1 MTEKTSF
8 FHGPRPSADKFP
20 NAVRVGDLVFT
31 SGNVA
36 FDENGE
42 VFAPG
47 DCAAQ
52 ADLVFSRLSE
62 LLDKAGSSIKHVI
75 KINAYITDPAD
86 YSAYNEIRHRW
97 FAEDPPASATVV
109 CQLMNEE
116 LAVEVEAIAMVAGND
131 ETEND

>member
-8 FHGPRPSADKFP
+8 FNGPRPSNDKFP

-52 ADLVFSRLSE
+52 AELVFSRLSE
-62 LLDKAGSSIKHVI
+62 LLEIAGSSMKHVI
-75 KINAYITDPAD
+75 KINAHITDPAD
-86 YSAYNEIRHRW
+86 YAAYNEIRHRW
-97 FAEDPPASATVV
+97 FPEDPPASATVV
-109 CQLMNEE
+109 SHLMKEG
-116 LAVEVEAIAMVAGND
+116 LAIEIEAIAMVAGD
-131 ETEND
+131 QENES